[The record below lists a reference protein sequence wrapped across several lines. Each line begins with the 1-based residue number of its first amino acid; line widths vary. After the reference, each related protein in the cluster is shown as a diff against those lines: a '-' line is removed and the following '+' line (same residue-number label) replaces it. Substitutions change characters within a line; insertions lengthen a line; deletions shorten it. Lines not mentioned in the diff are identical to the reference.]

1 MAPDIAHTSGCSRTW
16 VKVVNAVGRP
26 QQWGRALGEAF
37 AHNGIQPVVNSV
49 LMSPQQLH
57 HWVVGTAD
65 NTEHVQV
72 KLNLARKCPPFW
84 DENIKIQ
91 SDV

>member
-1 MAPDIAHTSGCSRTW
+1 M
-16 VKVVNAVGRP
+16 NAAGRP
-26 QQWGRALGEAF
+26 QRWGTALGEAF
-37 AHNGIQPVVNSV
+37 ADDGIEPVVNSV

-72 KLNLARKCPPFW
+72 KLNLARKCPRFC
-84 DENIKIQ
+84 
-91 SDV
+91 